1 MVVKD
6 RNKGKKSS
14 GNLMNDDYVH
24 FIMKENERKEK
35 EFKQKV
41 TSDTSVIYNQV
52 AQQAKQEFAM
62 VV

>member
-1 MVVKD
+1 MVLKK
-6 RNKGKKSS
+6 RGSKKGS

-41 TSDTSVIYNQV
+41 SNDTSVIYNQV
-52 AQQAKQEFAM
+52 AAAQ
-62 VV
+62 

>member
-1 MVVKD
+1 MSKSVVVKN
-6 RNKGKKSS
+6 RKSTKKGS

-41 TSDTSVIYNQV
+41 SNDTTVIYNQV
-52 AQQAKQEFAM
+52 AAAQ
-62 VV
+62 

>member
-1 MVVKD
+1 MKK
-6 RNKGKKSS
+6 RGNKKGS

-41 TSDTSVIYNQV
+41 SNDTSVIYNQV
-52 AQQAKQEFAM
+52 AAAQ
-62 VV
+62 